1 MEKNKVMPYVTN
13 VSVALALFALCAVS
27 NGLFSAE
34 TQVELVKILCDCFT
48 VPGVFM
54 TGFGLLSLIASTGAY
69 DIMSY
74 GVSYLISMFI
84 RHRERA
90 ESFYDYKLERAEKRK
105 KWGAHTLIV
114 GLVCF
119 VAGLIC
125 LAVYYSIL

>member
-13 VSVALALFALCAVS
+13 VSVALALFVLCAVS

-119 VAGLIC
+119 MAGLIC